1 MANKPQEHT
10 TSSASPASEPILR
23 DDALASAIQNVIQS
37 YESDPRGQHLDTAFL
52 PSRAKTIQIIEL
64 LRKILFPGFFDDH
77 RLTKQTLKYHVG
89 ELVSELH
96 ELLHDQLRQTLRCE
110 QARTAEMQDN
120 TTAANTAKD
129 ELELGK
135 KNDELARD
143 IACKFI
149 NCIPRLREKLILDV
163 QAGFDGDPAA
173 SSLDE
178 IIFCYPGLD
187 VIFIHRVAHELY
199 KLNVPLLPRIMSEYA
214 HNETGADIHPG
225 AQIGDS
231 FFIDHA
237 TGVVIGETVIIGD
250 RVKIYQGVTLGALS
264 TKGGQSWRGRKRHP
278 TIEDDVT
285 IYPNVNILGGE
296 TVIGARCVINGSVFL
311 IKSVPPDHTVRVN
324 HLEPQYHPRRSSKN
338 GIPTPEDDLWSDFNI

>member
-1 MANKPQEHT
+1 MT
-10 TSSASPASEPILR
+10 TKKTPSSTFETSES
-23 DDALASAIQNVIQS
+23 LAQSIESVIRS
-37 YESDPRGQHLDTAFL
+37 YETEPRGQHLNATFL
-52 PSRAKTIQIIEL
+52 PSRAKTIEIIEL
-64 LRKILFPGFFDDH
+64 LRRILFPGFFDEH
-77 RLTKQTLKYHVG
+77 RLTTQTLRYHVG
-89 ELVSELH
+89 ELMTSLH
-96 ELLHDQLRQTLRCE
+96 EKLYDQVRQAIRYEWARKADDKQDDGQACDLLAQQITCQFIARIPELR
-110 QARTAEMQDN
+110 
-120 TTAANTAKD
+120 
-129 ELELGK
+129 
-135 KNDELARD
+135 
-143 IACKFI
+143 
-149 NCIPRLREKLILDV
+149 RLLILDV

-187 VIFIHRVAHELY
+187 VIFTHRIAHELY

-225 AQIGDS
+225 ATIGES

-237 TGVVIGETVIIGD
+237 TGVVIGETVVIGN
-250 RVKIYQGVTLGALS
+250 RVKVYQGVTLGALS

-285 IYPNVNILGGE
+285 IYPNVTILGGE

-324 HLEPQYHPRRSSKN
+324 HLEPQFHPRKSGKT
-338 GIPTPEDDLWSDFNI
+338 GVATPEDELWSDFNI

>member
-1 MANKPQEHT
+1 MANTPPKQPAPN
-10 TSSASPASEPILR
+10 SSPAANHALG
-23 DDALASAIQNVIQS
+23 DDALASAIQNIIGS
-37 YESDPRGQHLDTAFL
+37 YESDARGQHLNATFL
-52 PSRAKTIQIIEL
+52 PSRDKTIQIIEL

-77 RLTKQTLKYHVG
+77 RLTTQTLKYHVG

-96 ELLHDQLRQTLRCE
+96 EQLYDQLRQTLRYE
-110 QARTAEMQDN
+110 QARTAD
-120 TTAANTAKD
+120 ANTPQD
-129 ELELGK
+129 EQALGQQ
-135 KNDELARD
+135 NDKLARD
-143 IACKFI
+143 IADKFI
-149 NCIPRLREKLILDV
+149 HCIPRLREKLILDV

-187 VIFIHRVAHELY
+187 VIFIHRIAHELY

-225 AQIGDS
+225 ATIGDS

-250 RVKIYQGVTLGALS
+250 RVKVYQGVTLGALS

-324 HLEPQYHPRRSSKN
+324 HLEPMFHPRRSAKN
-338 GIPTPEDDLWSDFNI
+338 GIATPEDDLWSDFNI